1 MGMVICSVEDM
12 DIGFRYVII
21 LVCLFVNLI
30 VCRPCEL
37 GYSPTCS
44 KNDLC
49 FVTCIM
55 HMP

>member
-1 MGMVICSVEDM
+1 MGMVVCSMEDM

-21 LVCLFVNLI
+21 LVRLFVNLI

-37 GYSPTCS
+37 GYNLTGS
-44 KNDLC
+44 KNNLC

-55 HMP
+55 HIP